1 MLLSGGIMSATAN
14 VHVGYNNRLESS
26 DAAKLI
32 GCSYSHLIGII
43 KAKKVKAQKIEGQWL
58 VDYDD
63 ANRYKSVFKPRM
75 KSNKLTVIKTPE
87 GPKKVEIK
95 IEIEKDRLDLLALVL
110 VKQNKTVPK
119 YLNDKIAELLQRIDN
134 SLGSVQV

>member
-1 MLLSGGIMSATAN
+1 MSATANN

-43 KAKKVKAQKIEGQWL
+43 KAKKVKAQKVNGNWF

-63 ANRYKSVFKPRM
+63 ANRYKTSFKPRM
-75 KSNKLTVIKTPE
+75 KQNKLTVIKVPDTSR
-87 GPKKVEIK
+87 KVEIK
-95 IEIEKDRLDLLALVL
+95 LEIDKEKLDLLAMVL
-110 VKQNKTVPK
+110 SKQGKTLPQ
-119 YLNDKIAELLQRIDN
+119 YLSERITELHQKIDA
-134 SLGSVQV
+134 SLSTIQM